1 MGVEGGFVEP
11 FGMNG
16 EGERLADGLEEMNAE
31 TAGLGAGGGDDAE
44 QFVEKLLFFAR
55 ERFKADEDVKR
66 HGRVEW

>member
-31 TAGLGAGGGDDAE
+31 TAMLGAGSGGDTE
-44 QFVEKLLFFAR
+44 QFFAQLLFFAR
-55 ERFKADEDVKR
+55 ERFEADEDVER
-66 HGRVEW
+66 HGGVEW